1 MTTNRL
7 VIRSMRKNLK
17 MYYLYFFS
25 MIFSVSLYYIFA
37 TLQHDSSIV
46 TLTFGSVSFSSAFQ
60 VAGILLMVITGV
72 FTIYANDIFLRRRS
86 KELGIYQISGLSK
99 FWIGRLLIVE
109 NIVLGAGAL
118 IVGIVVG
125 VLLSRFFLIILMR
138 ILEVNKVFELS
149 FSIFAVGQT
158 LLIFTILIAITVIQI
173 VIKVSRSTL
182 KELFYAEN
190 QKDESKTI
198 HPIISG
204 FLAFVGL
211 ALVAFGY
218 DLSTK
223 MVDNI
228 DALFAYM
235 LIVLATTILGTY
247 LIFRMTIGWA
257 LYLYRRSKKGNL
269 GLFNSLSIAPFMH
282 RIKGDANS
290 LTIITVLSA
299 MTITMVSLSY
309 SLYYSVEKD
318 TRLSM
323 PFDIAFENMQSE
335 AESFLTDLDK
345 EGIDFYNHQVEGMRF
360 VGEFTQHDN
369 QWEVVQRN
377 IMVFPAEPLQE
388 AGLEINIPAYGE
400 AFHYDSQ
407 AIIEEN
413 VYSYPIQVGFED
425 ETLTVSDLELKNIM
439 NFNLLGM
446 QLVVSQATF
455 DDFKQEVQGRDNI
468 EFLQIDT
475 FQFED
480 KDQLEEASLLYMP
493 YVEED
498 VYMPDYHSVY
508 NEAFQFFGVLI
519 FITAFLGLVFLISMG
534 SILYFKQ
541 MTEAEQ
547 ERRYYKTLRQLGF
560 NVNDILK
567 GIALK
572 QLFVFIIPLL
582 IGISH
587 AVFAI
592 RVASILVRSSI
603 LVPTLVGIVLYA
615 MVYLLFALFT
625 VSYYRQIVKKVI

>member
-7 VIRSMRKNLK
+7 VIRSIRKNLK

-37 TLQHDSSIV
+37 NLQHDSSIV
-46 TLTFGSVSFSSAFQ
+46 TLMSGSVQFSSAFH

-72 FTIYANDIFLRRRS
+72 FTIYANGIFLRRRS
-86 KELGIYQISGLSK
+86 KELGIYQLSGLSK

-109 NIVLGAGAL
+109 NILLGVGGL
-118 IVGIVVG
+118 IVGVVVG
-125 VLLSRFFLIILMR
+125 ILLSRFFLIILMR
-138 ILEVNKVFELS
+138 ILEIDKVFELS
-149 FSIFAVGQT
+149 FSILAVGQT
-158 LLIFTILIAITVIQI
+158 LLIFTVLIAITVIQI
-173 VIKVSRSTL
+173 VIKVSKSTL
-182 KELFYAEN
+182 KELLYAEN

-204 FLAFVGL
+204 LLAFVGL

-223 MVDNI
+223 IIDNL

-235 LIVLATTILGTY
+235 LMVLATTILGTY

-309 SLYYSVEKD
+309 SLYYSAEKD

-360 VGEFTQHDN
+360 VGEFTPHNSQL
-369 QWEVVQRN
+369 EAVQRT

-388 AGLEINIPAYGE
+388 AGLEIDIPAYGE
-400 AFHYDSQ
+400 AFHYDSR

-413 VYSYPIQVGFED
+413 EYSYPIQVEFENK
-425 ETLTVSDLELKNIM
+425 TLSVTDLEIKNIM

-468 EFLQIDT
+468 EILQIDT

-493 YVEED
+493 YVEEG

-508 NEAFQFFGVLI
+508 IEAFQFFGVLI
-519 FITAFLGLVFLISMG
+519 FITAFLGFVFLISTG

-567 GIALK
+567 GIVLK

-592 RVASILVRSSI
+592 RVASILVISSI